1 LRAGAYGYYTAISR
15 IERSADVGVTKLT
28 VNLPDETV
36 QDLREYAENHGITM
50 TEALRRFITRGKYFD
65 DEIQN
70 GGKVLVEKEDKTLR
84 EVVLG

>member
-1 LRAGAYGYYTAISR
+1 
-15 IERSADVGVTKLT
+15 VGVTKLT

>member
-1 LRAGAYGYYTAISR
+1 
-15 IERSADVGVTKLT
+15 VGVTKLT

-36 QDLREYAENHGITM
+36 QDLREYAGNHGITM

>member
-1 LRAGAYGYYTAISR
+1 M
-15 IERSADVGVTKLT
+15 GVTKLT

>member
-1 LRAGAYGYYTAISR
+1 M
-15 IERSADVGVTKLT
+15 GVTKLT

-84 EVVLG
+84 EIVLG